1 MPRIKNLVISGSL
14 TISGSNG
21 STTTFGSGSSTVT
34 SGSSTTVGSSTIT
47 GSLNITGSSTV
58 TGSFGVTGSL
68 TGTGSLLIKGDSEF
82 TGDVVLKSGSLILPG
97 PSGSLTTV
105 NAQTTNLGSS
115 ATSSSYTVNVG
126 TGSNNAGAL
135 SVEGDTQFTGD
146 VNVDGCFTINCC
158 ESLYTGVI
166 GQVVG
171 ESKSGSFSYE
181 IIAFTQSYGDITSQL
196 AAAAALGNG
205 FIYLYSPFYDQYA
218 SFGYEGSN
226 YNGVRTFLTAS
237 GAEVPNGTVVYVGQA
252 GFTFAVTGA
261 TYPVQSDV
269 CAPIADFCC
278 DGITLYGDTTISG
291 GLDVT
296 GPTNLHDGLIVTGCI
311 EMLCPGDETD
321 SYYGYAGQVRDGYE
335 KVTGSGD
342 WTSFVQ
348 LSPTYGNV
356 STFVSQSAVDNGG
369 KLELLNTSTGVSGQY
384 QFVSSM
390 YTGTITRVIVSGSF
404 IPYNP
409 PTNIVLGNSGSV
421 LPLADTLMG
430 SGSSTPTTIATFCCD
445 GVMIDVDVE
454 ISGGLGVTGSV
465 NVTGS
470 VTIDG
475 CVEVITSASCDQ
487 VLFTGFEAT
496 FRSSVLS
503 GSVYLTT
510 LWVTNPPYGNIAT
523 SVSASAALN
532 NNIVTLY
539 NSTTGEITY
548 VNLINST
555 YNAPINYFQFTSP
568 NEVFPNATG
577 QLAMGIDGTAPTGS
591 NIVVTVP
598 GECFST
604 VIICDEEITING
616 DTTVSGS
623 VTVTGS
629 VAVTAP
635 CPDTVGFDVL
645 VKSSVELSPN
655 VWTTQMNFAPQYGN
669 ISSSLSASAAANGGK
684 IRLVTSDLST
694 NILGDYI
701 SYSAYGVGSAIIQTP
716 VQPPIL
722 SPLILADAGY
732 VTFPAPADKLYVNV
746 PGGCVPGAQAI
757 AVISDTD
764 GVLLNS
770 DIAAQKS
777 LILGPNNEAFDTTT
791 SKIANLEYIGYNG
804 TVLASGSDL
813 VLFLDEAYGDVTPY
827 ISSYEGTGLSFY
839 SSDTN
844 TINSIV
850 FNSTFDGTSTCIY
863 PQSKQSFVPY
873 EDLTLIAGTSERVL
887 VGTDVEVLKD
897 NFNQV
902 LIVGSYNTSQHPGTL
917 LAGTGLTS
925 NMDYGTVVGTYNIT
939 SSNSLLIVGNGNQ
952 YTQSNAFEITTS
964 GSLVIPTTQSAAPS
978 WTGKNGE
985 MVFATVSGSHRF
997 YVWMAGAWKS
1007 GSLS

>member
-1 MPRIKNLVISGSL
+1 MPRIGNLVISGSL
-14 TISGSNG
+14 IISSSDG
-21 STTTFGSGSSTVT
+21 STTVLGSGSQNDY
-34 SGSSTTVGSSTIT
+34 SGDI
-47 GSLNITGSSTV
+47 
-58 TGSFGVTGSL
+58 
-68 TGTGSLLIKGDSEF
+68 
-82 TGDVVLKSGSLILPG
+82 VLKSGSLILPG

-115 ATSSSYTVNVG
+115 TTSSFYTANIG

-135 SVEGDTQFTGD
+135 SVEGDTQITGD

-166 GQVVG
+166 GQVVN

-237 GAEVPNGTVVYVGQA
+237 GAEVPNGTVVYVGQP

-261 TYPVQSDV
+261 TYPVEGDV
-269 CAPIADFCC
+269 CTPIAEFCC

-296 GPTNLHDGLIVTGCI
+296 GPTNLHDGLIITGCI

-369 KLELLNTSTGVSGQY
+369 KLELLNTATGTSGQY

-409 PTNIVLGNSGSV
+409 PTNIVLGNENSI

-430 SGSSTPTTIATFCCD
+430 SGSSTPSTIATFCCD
-445 GVMIDVDVE
+445 GVTFDVDVD

-465 NVTGS
+465 EVTGS
-470 VTIDG
+470 VTVNG

-487 VLFTGFEAT
+487 VLFTGFEAA

-510 LWVTNPPYGNIAT
+510 LWVTNPPYGDIA
-523 SVSASAALN
+523 SDVSASAALN

-548 VNLINST
+548 VNLVASV

-577 QLAMGIDGTAPTGS
+577 QLAMGINGTTPTGS

-604 VIICDEEITING
+604 VIICDEEVTING

-635 CPDTVGFDVL
+635 CPDTVGYDVL

-701 SYSAYGVGSAIIQTP
+701 SYSAYGVGSAIVQTP
-716 VQPPIL
+716 TQPPIL

-732 VTFPAPADKLYVNV
+732 VTFPAPADKFYVNF

-757 AVISDTD
+757 AVINDTD
-764 GVLLNS
+764 GVILNS
-770 DIAAQKS
+770 DIAVNKS
-777 LILGPNNEAFDTTT
+777 LILGPNNESFDTTT
-791 SKIANLEYIGYNG
+791 GKITDLEYIGYNG

-813 VLFLDEAYGDVTPY
+813 VLFLEEAYGDVTSY

-844 TINSIV
+844 IILSVT
-850 FNSTFDGTSTCIY
+850 FTSTFDGTNTCIY
-863 PQSKQSFVPY
+863 PGLKSYFVPY
-873 EDLTLIAGTSERVL
+873 ENLTLIAGTSERVF
-887 VGTDVEVLKD
+887 VGADTEVLKD

-902 LIVGSYNTSQHPGTL
+902 LIVGSYNISQHPGTL

-925 NMDYGTVVGTYNIT
+925 AMDYGTVVGTYNVT
-939 SSNSLLIVGNGNQ
+939 SSTSLLVVGNGNQ
-952 YTQSNAFEITTS
+952 YTQSNAFEVTTN
-964 GSLVIPTTQSAAPS
+964 GSIIIPTTSSTAPS
-978 WTGKNGE
+978 YSGSQGE
-985 MVFATVSGSHRF
+985 MFFGDDGAGN
-997 YVWMAGAWKS
+997 YVIWAYLGGAWRS

>member
-1 MPRIKNLVISGSL
+1 MPRIGNLVISGSL
-14 TISGSNG
+14 IISGSNG
-21 STTTFGSGSSTVT
+21 STTVLGSGSQ
-34 SGSSTTVGSSTIT
+34 
-47 GSLNITGSSTV
+47 N
-58 TGSFGVTGSL
+58 
-68 TGTGSLLIKGDSEF
+68 EY
-82 TGDVVLKSGSLILPG
+82 TGDVVVKSGSLIVMGGGLSAQTNSLTSSWTATSG
-97 PSGSLTTV
+97 GTQTSGS
-105 NAQTTNLGSS
+105 AGI
-115 ATSSSYTVNVG
+115 
-126 TGSNNAGAL
+126 TGSLDVTGSA
-135 SVEGDTQFTGD
+135 QFTGD

-166 GQVVG
+166 GQVTG

-226 YNGVRTFLTAS
+226 YNGTRTFLTAS
-237 GAEVPNGTVVYVGQA
+237 GAEIPDGTVVYVGQP

-261 TYPVQSDV
+261 TYPVEGDV
-269 CAPIADFCC
+269 CTPIAEFCC

-296 GPTNLHDGLIVTGCI
+296 GPTNLHDGLIITGCI

-335 KVTGSGD
+335 KVTGSGV

-445 GVMIDVDVE
+445 GVTFDVDVD

-465 NVTGS
+465 DVTGS
-470 VTIDG
+470 VTVNG

-487 VLFTGFEAT
+487 VLFTGFEAA

-503 GSVYLTT
+503 GSIYLTT
-510 LWVTNPPYGNIAT
+510 LWVTDPPYGDI
-523 SVSASAALN
+523 SAEMTALAALN
-532 NNIVTLY
+532 NDIVTLY

-548 VNLINST
+548 VTLVT
-555 YNAPINYFQFTSP
+555 AAYNAPINYFQFTSP

-577 QLAMGIDGTAPTGS
+577 QLAIGIDGTTPTGS

-604 VIICDEEITING
+604 VIICDEEVTING

-629 VAVTAP
+629 VVVTLP
-635 CPDTVGFDVL
+635 CPDTVGYDVL
-645 VKSSVELSPN
+645 VKSAVEFTPN

-684 IRLVTSDLST
+684 VRLVTSDLST
-694 NILGDYI
+694 NILCDYI
-701 SYSAYGVGSAIIQTP
+701 SYSAYGVGSAVVQAPT
-716 VQPPIL
+716 QPPIL
-722 SPLILADAGY
+722 LPLILADAGS
-732 VTFPAPADKLYVNV
+732 V
-746 PGGCVPGAQAI
+746 
-757 AVISDTD
+757 
-764 GVLLNS
+764 
-770 DIAAQKS
+770 
-777 LILGPNNEAFDTTT
+777 
-791 SKIANLEYIGYNG
+791 
-804 TVLASGSDL
+804 
-813 VLFLDEAYGDVTPY
+813 
-827 ISSYEGTGLSFY
+827 SYTH
-839 SSDTN
+839 
-844 TINSIV
+844 
-850 FNSTFDGTSTCIY
+850 
-863 PQSKQSFVPY
+863 
-873 EDLTLIAGTSERVL
+873 LTLPTNR
-887 VGTDVEVLKD
+887 EV
-897 NFNQV
+897 
-902 LIVGSYNTSQHPGTL
+902 
-917 LAGTGLTS
+917 
-925 NMDYGTVVGTYNIT
+925 
-939 SSNSLLIVGNGNQ
+939 
-952 YTQSNAFEITTS
+952 
-964 GSLVIPTTQSAAPS
+964 
-978 WTGKNGE
+978 
-985 MVFATVSGSHRF
+985 
-997 YVWMAGAWKS
+997 
-1007 GSLS
+1007 